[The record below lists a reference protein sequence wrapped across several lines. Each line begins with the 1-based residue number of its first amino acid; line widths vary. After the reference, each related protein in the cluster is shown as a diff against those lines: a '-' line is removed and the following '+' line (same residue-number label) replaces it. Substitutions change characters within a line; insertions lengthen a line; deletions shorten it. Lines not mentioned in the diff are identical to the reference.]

1 MNRLKYH
8 LTNKSYFHAWTLVSD
23 SPNDYISIEF
33 CFLKKKP
40 DFKDKL
46 VFYLGIQ
53 LPNFNFVIPK
63 SLIYQNG
70 ISRIYTSM

>member
-33 CFLKKKP
+33 WILKKT
-40 DFKDKL
+40 DFKNKL

-53 LPNFNFVIPK
+53 LPNFNFVNPK